1 MVPLASNDLLHNCVL
16 FLSKRMKIRKRKKK
30 PAKKLVAD
38 VPTADESFTAHDHKE
53 ERMDFGGLPDR
64 DLKKNLGG
72 CG

>member
-1 MVPLASNDLLHNCVL
+1 
-16 FLSKRMKIRKRKKK
+16 MKIRKRKKEK
-30 PAKKLVAD
+30 PAKKLDAD
-38 VPTADESFTAHDHKE
+38 VPKADESLPAYDPKE